1 MFEYENDTWTLE
13 DLQQGAKDQ
22 GLDFDT
28 YLEEM
33 KKLGMVEKQPDYS
46 SLTAEPSSDFQVY
59 NIINSIITNTSRLNK
74 LRFNVVCDD
83 SKKIMDK
90 LHTAISTYIH
100 NIKSRVFTEWVGYTY
115 VRFNKYDE
123 RKKMAEHCDHIHTI
137 FDGTIKGVPILS
149 IVGLVNDNF
158 TGGEFYIDKKHIKL
172 KQGDL
177 LIFPSS
183 FLYPHHVEP
192 VQKGVRYTFVS
203 WVY

>member
-1 MFEYENDTWTLE
+1 
-13 DLQQGAKDQ
+13 
-22 GLDFDT
+22 
-28 YLEEM
+28 M
-33 KKLGMVEKQPDYS
+33 KKLDSYILVLNNFLDKKLCEETTKQLKDVTWEEHLFYNNPEKRYLPKAGKDELS
-46 SLTAEPSSDFQVY
+46 
-59 NIINSIITNTSRLNK
+59 TSYDEIKNQ
-74 LRFNVVCDD
+74 
-83 SKKIMDK
+83 KKIMDK